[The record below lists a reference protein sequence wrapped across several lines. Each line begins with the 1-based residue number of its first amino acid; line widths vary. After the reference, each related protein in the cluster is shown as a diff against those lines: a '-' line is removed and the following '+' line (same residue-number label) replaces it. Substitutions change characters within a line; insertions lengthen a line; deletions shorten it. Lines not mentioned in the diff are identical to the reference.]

1 MSKTPL
7 YDYFHNRLGATAIV
21 YGLIAAL
28 IAVVIVTDVMCIRTG
43 PSSHPVCMGSDVLL
57 TFDGK
62 SWCAKEGMF
71 YAPTMITPSKP

>member
-7 YDYFHNRLGATAIV
+7 YDYFHNRLGATAIE
-21 YGLIAAL
+21 YGLLAAL
-28 IAVVIVTDVMCIRTG
+28 IAVVIVTAVTTVTG
-43 PSSHPVCMGSDVLL
+43 PPSHAVCMNGDVLL
-57 TFDGK
+57 TLDGK